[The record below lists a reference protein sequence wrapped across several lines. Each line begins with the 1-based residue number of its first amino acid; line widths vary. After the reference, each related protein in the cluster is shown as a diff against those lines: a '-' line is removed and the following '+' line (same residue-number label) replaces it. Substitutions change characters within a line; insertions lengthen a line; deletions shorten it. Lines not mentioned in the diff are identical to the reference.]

1 MTEKSRFRQ
10 FAIITVFFWI
20 TVFVFFPN
28 LLVLIASFVER
39 DEVQLI
45 RPVFTVESYCKFFE
59 PMFFTIFLD
68 SFRQAFMTTLF
79 CLVIAYPFAYLL
91 AKFRENIRR
100 LLLILVIIPFWTS
113 SLIRTYSLI
122 ILFKANGLINLTL
135 QYLGLI
141 QEPLEI
147 LYTETAVFFGL
158 IYTLLP
164 FMILPLYASI
174 EKLDKRLIE
183 AAYDLGAN
191 SARVFRQVVIP
202 LTMPGII
209 AGCTIVFIS
218 SLGLFYI
225 PDLLGGAKN
234 VMIGN
239 FIKNQFLT
247 ARDWPFGSAASVIL
261 TIIMGIFLYGYY
273 LSLKR
278 FNASI
283 MEYGA

>member
-1 MTEKSRFRQ
+1 MTEKSTFRR
-10 FAIITVFFWI
+10 FAIALVFFWI

-39 DEVQLI
+39 DEVKI
-45 RPVFTVESYCKFFE
+45 IKPVFTMESYRKFFE
-59 PMFFTIFLD
+59 PMFFEIFLC
-68 SFRQAFMTTLF
+68 SFRDAFIATLA
-79 CLVIAYPFAYLL
+79 CLLIAYPFAYML
-91 AKFRENIRR
+91 AKLRENLRK

-122 ILFKANGLINLTL
+122 ILFKANGLINITL
-135 QYLGLI
+135 EYLGLI

-158 IYTLLP
+158 VYTLLP

-174 EKLDKRLIE
+174 EKLDKRIIE
-183 AAYDLGAN
+183 AASDLGA
-191 SARVFRQVVIP
+191 SPVQVFKSVIIP

-209 AGCTIVFIS
+209 AGCTMVFIPA
-218 SLGLFYI
+218 LGLFYI
-225 PDLLGGAKN
+225 PDMLGGAKS

-239 FIKNQFLT
+239 FIKNQFLS

-261 TIIMGIFLYGYY
+261 TIVMGIFLYAYY

-278 FNASI
+278 FNVSV
-283 MEYGA
+283 ME

>member
-1 MTEKSRFRQ
+1 MTEKSGFRR

-39 DEVQLI
+39 DEVLLM
-45 RPVFTVESYCKFFE
+45 RPVFTLESYRKFFE
-59 PMFFTIFLD
+59 PMFFEIFSD
-68 SFRQAFMTTLF
+68 SFKEAFIATLF
-79 CLVIAYPFAYLL
+79 CLLIAYPFSYLL
-91 AKFRENIRR
+91 AQIQKNTRR
-100 LLLILVIIPFWTS
+100 LLLVLVIIPFWTS

-122 ILFKANGLINLTL
+122 ILFKANGLINMTL
-135 QYLGLI
+135 EYLGLI
-141 QEPLEI
+141 DEPLEI

-158 IYTLLP
+158 VYTLLP

-191 SARVFRQVVIP
+191 PAQVFGQVIIP

-209 AGCTIVFIS
+209 AGCTMVFIPA
-218 SLGLFYI
+218 LGLFYI
-225 PDLLGGAKN
+225 PDLLGGAKS

-261 TIIMGIFLYGYY
+261 TLIMGVCLYAYY

-278 FNASI
+278 FNASL
-283 MEYGA
+283 ME